1 MTHGMTS
8 ASADAAHPQDG
19 GQFTHKTDP
28 DRACDNA
35 APRSAKR
42 YVPFDLRSTQA
53 AIDVVDEA
61 SMESFPCSDPPGYTA
76 CHA

>member
-1 MTHGMTS
+1 MTGATGDFNRP
-8 ASADAAHPQDG
+8 ADG

-42 YVPFDLRSTQA
+42 EVSRELGWAPLDL
-53 AIDVVDEA
+53 VDEA
-61 SMESFPCSDPPGYTA
+61 SMESFPCSDPPSYTRS
-76 CHA
+76 HA

>member
-1 MTHGMTS
+1 MTHDMID
-8 ASADAAHPQDG
+8 ASADAARPPDG

-35 APRSAKR
+35 APRSTR
-42 YVPFDLRSTQA
+42 RHVPVDLRWTQA

-61 SMESFPCSDPPGYTA
+61 SMESFPCSDPPGFTA

>member
-1 MTHGMTS
+1 MDYGITGLAGATGRP
-8 ASADAAHPQDG
+8 ADG
-19 GQFTHKTDP
+19 GEFTHKTDP

-35 APRSAKR
+35 APRPAKR
-42 YVPFDLRSTQA
+42 DTPRDARWTQA
-53 AIDVVDEA
+53 PIDLVEEA

>member
-1 MTHGMTS
+1 MTEPFPSVTGAPNPPS
-8 ASADAAHPQDG
+8 DG

-35 APRSAKR
+35 APRPARRRFNPELPWS
-42 YVPFDLRSTQA
+42 QA
-53 AIDVVDEA
+53 AIDLVDEA

-76 CHA
+76 CHV